1 MTRQRIRLDLIHTY
15 KEECSTCNG
24 SGLIFSKE
32 SILINIETWIKR
44 FKTKFSDKRLI
55 IYLHP
60 DEANYIVKEKKKFVK
75 NLLFKN
81 WMLVD
86 FKSNPDLELNNFIV
100 YSKKQRKD
108 VTNEV

>member
-1 MTRQRIRLDLIHTY
+1 MYENFSSDLTP
-15 KEECSTCNG
+15 N
-24 SGLIFSKE
+24 LISPYT
-32 SILINIETWIKR
+32 SSVETWIKR

-60 DEANYIVKEKKKFVK
+60 EETNFILKEKKKFVK

-86 FKSNPDLELNNFIV
+86 FKSNSELALNNFTV